1 MRNNEW
7 MKKKSSKPLSTQR
20 KVSMLWICHVG
31 FGVRSAHCRN
41 FQGRREYRVYCWHTK
56 FSPTASKLPKW
67 HHEAPIHGEFPL
79 LPASRRPPKV
89 PRSPKTKPTV
99 SFLSIIPIYQQLSL
113 KAVIKTVVPL
123 LQLSSNIGGEF
134 WFSKSSLDL
143 KIDPLTN
150 FNCER

>member
-1 MRNNEW
+1 MNEW
-7 MKKKSSKPLSTQR
+7 KKIVQASFDPTKSR
-20 KVSMLWICHVG
+20 VSMLWICHVG

-67 HHEAPIHGEFPL
+67 HHEAPIHWEFPL
-79 LPASRRPPKV
+79 LPAASRRPPKV

-123 LQLSSNIGGEF
+123 QLSCNIGGEF

>member
-1 MRNNEW
+1 MWDLGYAAPIAATFKEEESTACIAGTQNFPPLLRN
-7 MKKKSSKPLSTQR
+7 
-20 KVSMLWICHVG
+20 
-31 FGVRSAHCRN
+31 CRN
-41 FQGRREYRVYCWHTK
+41 GTTRRRYIE
-56 FSPTASKLPKW
+56 
-67 HHEAPIHGEFPL
+67 EFPL

-134 WFSKSSLDL
+134 
-143 KIDPLTN
+143 
-150 FNCER
+150 

>member
-1 MRNNEW
+1 MNEW
-7 MKKKSSKPLSTQR
+7 KKDRSCLFRPNEKSSKYALDMSCGIWGTQR
-20 KVSMLWICHVG
+20 PLPQLSRKKRVAVCIAGTQNFPPLL
-31 FGVRSAHCRN
+31 RNCRN
-41 FQGRREYRVYCWHTK
+41 GTTRRRYIESFL
-56 FSPTASKLPKW
+56 FSPP
-67 HHEAPIHGEFPL
+67 P
-79 LPASRRPPKV
+79 RRPPKV

-123 LQLSSNIGGEF
+123 QLSCNIGGEF

>member
-1 MRNNEW
+1 MNEW
-7 MKKKSSKPLSTQR
+7 KKIVQASFDPTKSKNALDMSCGIWGTQR
-20 KVSMLWICHVG
+20 PLPQLSRKKRVPCVLL
-31 FGVRSAHCRN
+31 AHKIFPHCFEIAEIAPRGAIES
-41 FQGRREYRVYCWHTK
+41 FL
-56 FSPTASKLPKW
+56 FSPP
-67 HHEAPIHGEFPL
+67 
-79 LPASRRPPKV
+79 RRPPKV

>member
-1 MRNNEW
+1 MWDLGYAAPIAATFKEEESTVCIAGTQNFPPLLRN
-7 MKKKSSKPLSTQR
+7 
-20 KVSMLWICHVG
+20 
-31 FGVRSAHCRN
+31 CRN
-41 FQGRREYRVYCWHTK
+41 GTTRRRYIESFL
-56 FSPTASKLPKW
+56 FSPP
-67 HHEAPIHGEFPL
+67 
-79 LPASRRPPKV
+79 RRPPKV

-123 LQLSSNIGGEF
+123 LQLSCSIGGEF
-134 WFSKSSLDL
+134 RFSKSSLDL